1 MIFPTCFR
9 HLVAVVCVFLL
20 WSTSP
25 VFAQGAG
32 LTSNDFN
39 TCAWPSVQWTTVDP
53 LGGGVVSVTGVGT
66 SEAQLSIAV
75 PGGMSHDP
83 YNTNL
88 ATRVMQ
94 SASDEDFQVE
104 VRFDTLPTE
113 RYQLQGVIVEQ
124 DADDWLRFDVY

>member
-1 MIFPTCFR
+1 M
-9 HLVAVVCVFLL
+9 
-20 WSTSP
+20 
-25 VFAQGAG
+25 FAQGAG

-94 SASDEDFQVE
+94 SASD
-104 VRFDTLPTE
+104 
-113 RYQLQGVIVEQ
+113 
-124 DADDWLRFDVY
+124 